1 MKEIYEDLET
11 LGVAF
16 TAEDM
21 YMINSK
27 CSDCY
32 TAEEHAYIESVMFPN
47 SQVSDET
54 WAESKVGWETRDNV
68 CRNSFRHL

>member
-32 TAEEHAYIESVMFPN
+32 TAEEHAYIESVTFPN

-54 WAESKVGWETRDNV
+54 
-68 CRNSFRHL
+68 

>member
-1 MKEIYEDLET
+1 MIQAGKDSGHERMYRIIICHNIMKEIYEDLET

-16 TAEDM
+16 MAEDM

-32 TAEEHAYIESVMFPN
+32 TAEEHAYIESVTFPN

-54 WAESKVGWETRDNV
+54 
-68 CRNSFRHL
+68 